1 MIIYDKSGSY
11 SGFLGNIMFQIAST
25 VGIAMSNGHPY
36 FFPYKKEFDWFNGK
50 IPIYDSLLNFSILP
64 IVDVPEKNFG
74 YENIIVNPKC
84 MGNNYNILGYRQ
96 SEKYFKHCE
105 PLIRQLFEFND
116 DIKKYISEKYLLH
129 LKSKGD
135 VLVAVSVRRG
145 DYLKYP
151 DHHTVLPL
159 EYFTKSALFLES
171 VIGVSKENIIYV
183 VFSDDHNWCKDN
195 LLNQPI
201 FKDRI
206 IFSEGNNQGQD
217 LFFMT
222 QCNHF
227 IMSPSTMI
235 FWGSW
240 LSKAKD
246 KITICCP
253 KDKWFGKA
261 RQTKEW
267 SVDDIYM
274 EDWILI

>member
-1 MIIYDKSGSY
+1 MVLTHNKEKAFT
-11 SGFLGNIMFQIAST
+11 GFLGNRLFQWSSC
-25 VGIAMSNGHPY
+25 VGIAVKNGMHY
-36 FFPYKKEFDWFNGK
+36 AFPYHEYMDYFKGDFHVDNNIADLPTVDYTEPNFY
-50 IPIYDSLLNFSILP
+50 YDEVVLQKDL
-64 IVDVPEKNFG
+64 
-74 YENIIVNPKC
+74 
-84 MGNNYNILGYRQ
+84 NYNLSGYYQ
-96 SEKYFKHCE
+96 SETYFKHCE

-135 VLVAVSVRRG
+135 VFVAVSVRRG
-145 DYLKYP
+145 DYLQYP

-159 EYFTKSALFLES
+159 EYFTKSALFLEDA
-171 VIGVSKENIIYV
+171 IGVSKENIIYV

-195 LLNQPI
+195 FIDHPI
-201 FKDRI
+201 FKDRVV
-206 IFSEGNNQGQD
+206 FAEGNNQGQD
-217 LFFMT
+217 LYYMS

-240 LSKAKD
+240 LSQSKD

-267 SVDDIYM
+267 SVEDLYM